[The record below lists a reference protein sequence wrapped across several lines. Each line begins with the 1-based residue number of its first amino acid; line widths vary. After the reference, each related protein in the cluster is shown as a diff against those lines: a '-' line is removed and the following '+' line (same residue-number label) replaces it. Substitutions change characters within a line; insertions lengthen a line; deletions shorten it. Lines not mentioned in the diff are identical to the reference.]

1 MNKDYYERLARAYF
15 RGRAVRTGQADA
27 GVQDP
32 KLYYF
37 KRGHEE
43 LPV

>member
-37 KRGHEE
+37 NAAMKNC
-43 LPV
+43 PV